1 MAARGITSTPLA
13 PPPDGYRVDRYQ
25 VGVDGRLLALFSALD
40 NESAIAKGLL
50 AVAVGAGWRPLASF
64 PFAVH
69 DTAFDA
75 TPDGCCVI
83 ARLGRRSG
91 EANTSVYFDGA
102 KVGAFHAG
110 DFVLHLQCDGRGGIW
125 IGYHDQAFGI
135 SDLSGIVR
143 FSVSGEILSR
153 SADLVVDC
161 YALNVGR
168 DATWSC
174 WYSGFPLVRLDDNCS
189 GQQWTNALASGVS
202 AVAVSPPYALLVGC
216 YDDCNRLTLA
226 EMVRDGLKLVH
237 VFDAKSVLGV
247 DLAEAWFT
255 ARNDCLFV
263 VGGGRAYTVPVSHF
277 VGAEFR

>member
-1 MAARGITSTPLA
+1 MAARGITSTPL
-13 PPPDGYRVDRYQ
+13 PPPPNGYRADGYQ

-40 NESAIAKGLL
+40 TEAAIAKGLL

-83 ARLGRRSG
+83 AQLGSRSG

-110 DFVLHLQCDGRGGIW
+110 DFVNHLQCDGRGGIW
-125 IGYHDQAFGI
+125 IGYYDQAFGQAF
-135 SDLSGIVR
+135 SGIVR
-143 FSVSGEILSR
+143 FAASGEVLSR
-153 SADLVVDC
+153 HAGVFDC

-168 DATWSC
+168 DVSWSC
-174 WYSGFPLVRLDDNCS
+174 WDMGFPLGRLDDNCS
-189 GQQWTNALASGVS
+189 GPQWVNDFAPGVD
-202 AVAVSPPYALLVGC
+202 AVAVSPPYALLVGG
-216 YDDCNRLTLA
+216 YDADNKLTLA
-226 EMVRDGLKLVH
+226 EMRGDRLQLTQT
-237 VFDAKSVLGV
+237 FDARDVLGV
-247 DLAEAWFT
+247 DLKQAWFT

-263 VGGGRAYTVPVSHF
+263 VGAGRAYTVPVSHF
-277 VGAEFR
+277 VGVEFR